1 MNSNKAHGHDGVSMR
16 TLKICGPS
24 VIKPLTLLFNN
35 CLRHGVSPNDWKKAN
50 VIQVDKKGNKQL
62 VSNYRPG
69 SLLPICSKIFEKLI
83 FDCIYD
89 FLDQN
94 CLLKANQSGFR
105 PVDSSINQLIAITHS
120 IFTAFDIKPSLE
132 VRGIFLDLSKA
143 FDRVWHKGLIHKLK
157 NIGTDGN
164 LLSLIESFLHD
175 RYQRVV
181 LNGQSSKSQNINA
194 GVPQVRF

>member
-35 CLRHGVSPNDWKKAN
+35 CLRYGVFRNDWKKAN

-62 VSNYRPG
+62 VSNYRPV
-69 SLLPICSKIFEKLI
+69 SLLPVFSKIFEKLI

-94 CLLKANQSGFR
+94 CLLKANESTFR
-105 PVDSSINQLIAITHS
+105 PKTV
-120 IFTAFDIKPSLE
+120 FKP
-132 VRGIFLDLSKA
+132 
-143 FDRVWHKGLIHKLK
+143 
-157 NIGTDGN
+157 
-164 LLSLIESFLHD
+164 
-175 RYQRVV
+175 
-181 LNGQSSKSQNINA
+181 
-194 GVPQVRF
+194 